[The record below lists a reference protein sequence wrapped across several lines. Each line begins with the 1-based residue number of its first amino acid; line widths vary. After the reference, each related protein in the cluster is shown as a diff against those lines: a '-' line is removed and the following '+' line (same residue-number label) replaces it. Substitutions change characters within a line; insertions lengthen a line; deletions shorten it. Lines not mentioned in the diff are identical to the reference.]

1 MRRCGHGRGIP
12 APGGFRHGDCLFRWR
27 TSEDMVMRARA
38 EQLAITLLTL
48 TDNQRRI
55 ILLTLLTFAV
65 MC

>member
-1 MRRCGHGRGIP
+1 
-12 APGGFRHGDCLFRWR
+12 
-27 TSEDMVMRARA
+27 MVMRARA

>member
-1 MRRCGHGRGIP
+1 MTERVSH
-12 APGGFRHGDCLFRWR
+12 
-27 TSEDMVMRARA
+27 
-38 EQLAITLLTL
+38 LAAVLLTL